1 MPSLPPRPVL
11 PAVLATA
18 ALALAG
24 CAAQPA
30 QARPDTLRVAAS
42 FYPVQFLAER
52 IAGDT
57 AQVTGL
63 TPPGQEPHSLN
74 LTGPDLA
81 ALRESGVVLYIGN
94 GLQADVE
101 KAVSGLPG
109 EVRVAELLQTPGLD
123 LLPAGPDAEEHHDA
137 PDAGHD
143 AHEPGATDPHFWL
156 DPARYATAARTVA
169 EEMTAA
175 DPGNADAYAAN
186 LEALTAELGA
196 LDAELEDGLARCG
209 GDTIVVAHSAFGY
222 FAERYGLTQVG
233 IAGLSPDDEPDARTL
248 AGITETAQAA
258 GVGTVFFEEAL
269 PPKLAEGVAKAV
281 GAEVAALETAE
292 FVPADGDYLDL
303 MRANGRSVQAG
314 LDCK

>member
-1 MPSLPPRPVL
+1 MLLLPPRPVL

-30 QARPDTLRVAAS
+30 EAGPDTLRVAAS

-57 AQVTGL
+57 AHVTGL
-63 TPPGQEPHSLN
+63 TPPGQEPHSLT

-101 KAVSGLPG
+101 KAVSVLPG
-109 EVRVAELLQTPGLD
+109 DVRVAELLQTPGLD
-123 LLPAGPDAEEHHDA
+123 LLPADPETEEHHDA
-137 PDAGHD
+137 ADAEPDAHD
-143 AHEPGATDPHFWL
+143 HGTVDPHFWL
-156 DPARYATAARTVA
+156 DPARYATAARAVA
-169 EEMTAA
+169 DELTAA
-175 DPGNADAYAAN
+175 DPENAAAYAAN
-186 LEALTAELGA
+186 LQALTTDLEALDT
-196 LDAELEDGLARCG
+196 ELEDGLAHCA
-209 GDTIVVAHSAFGY
+209 GDTLVVAHSAFGY
-222 FAERYGLTQVG
+222 FADRYGLNQVG

-248 AGITETAQAA
+248 ADITETAQAA
-258 GVGTVFFEEAL
+258 GVATVFFEEAL
-269 PPKLAEGVAKAV
+269 PPKLAQGVAKAV

-292 FVPADGDYLDL
+292 FIPADGDYLDL